1 MIRGRLY
8 FKELVMNWK
17 ELYKIK
23 CILVFILT
31 AFSFI
36 ASITLMFYE
45 IDGKEYIIGG
55 LGAVIFMF
63 PLVNIARYGNAFS
76 DKIKK
81 SYYILLLVYTVGL
94 LIILI
99 LMQDFLLLAIDVLVG
114 VIFWSANLC
123 LVEHLYEK
131 VKTLSQTLTKL
142 LSIFMIMLTILFY
155 INNSIITFDR
165 GIQPVIFP
173 VANSLFG
180 LSIICLLIFSYITSK
195 YRISGLISLGIAFI
209 FYGAFKVDW
218 ILRNLE
224 RFSRG
229 YMGTYIFIGIIF
241 LVLIINSGIGIGRLL
256 YDCARLKNTHK
267 SILLGPWFSNIL
279 GLKNISRLDPLQKKV
294 VLKAVSIII
303 VFLLVALPGLLF
315 FLNTIRIPITIRPQ
329 DYQVTF
335 NFFASGAI
343 NTMYT
348 PTEKAEMN
356 EHKVNLDLAM
366 YTSNDSVAVLD
377 DLEDQMPDVT
387 YRLSIAPSKIENLY
401 DEVNRVTELMLE
413 CESNGT
419 LHNWKGLF
427 FDIEGHAYA
436 WYESYDSLAGSIA
449 MWNKVFDYIDEKS
462 LERGKRIDMES
473 VNAIDFAVDVLF
485 DGDYDMQATE
495 GYNSYIPD
503 RFSVY
508 APTCYR
514 CWPVGDVITNA
525 PKSKFDYW
533 RTSYFIYSS
542 IYTLQAGVQN
552 QNKLGIYLG
561 ITNTSCYSR
570 DVPQTDPA
578 TWGDGTGFGNLKRD
592 VLIAKHFGIPEVTFF
607 LQFNANDGGNFG
619 GAFPSYG
626 ESFLDEL
633 NETCNTN
640 PPAEFQIYY
649 SFLDESILQMLG
661 RDFFC
666 DFSNTSGLFKII
678 EIVGLSFILFILMN
692 KKERKTD

>member
-1 MIRGRLY
+1 
-8 FKELVMNWK
+8 MNWK
-17 ELYKIK
+17 NLFKIK

-31 AFSFI
+31 TIAFLT
-36 ASITLMFYE
+36 SIFLLFME
-45 IDGKEYIIGG
+45 IDSKEYIIGG
-55 LGAVIFMF
+55 LGAVVFIF
-63 PLVNIARYGNAFS
+63 PLVNIARYGTTFS
-76 DKIKK
+76 DKFKK
-81 SYYILLLVYTVGL
+81 GYYYLLLFYSIGI

-99 LMQDFLLLAIDVLVG
+99 IMQDFLLLAIDILVG
-114 VIFWSANLC
+114 TTFWTANLC
-123 LVEHLYEK
+123 LGQKFYEK
-131 VKTLSQTLTKL
+131 IRVIIQELTKL
-142 LSIFMIMLTILFY
+142 LSIFMIILTILFY
-155 INNSIITFDR
+155 INNSIIVYDR
-165 GIQPVIFP
+165 GIQPIIFP
-173 VANSLFG
+173 IANTLFG
-180 LSIICLLIFSYITSK
+180 LSILSLLVFSYITAK
-195 YRISGLISLGIAFI
+195 YRISGLLSLAIAFI

-224 RFSRG
+224 RFTRG
-229 YMGTYIFIGIIF
+229 YVGTYIFVGIVF
-241 LVLIINSGIGIGRLL
+241 LILIINAGIGIGRLL
-256 YDCARLKNTHK
+256 YDCANLKNTRK

-279 GLKNISRLDPLQKKV
+279 GIKNISRLDPTQKQV
-294 VLKAVSIII
+294 VKKALSIIFI
-303 VFLLVALPGLLF
+303 FVLIALPGVLF
-315 FLNTIRIPITIRPQ
+315 ILNSIRIPITIKPQ
-329 DYQVTF
+329 SYQVTF

-377 DLEDQMPDVT
+377 DLENQMPDVT
-387 YRLSIAPSKIENLY
+387 YRLSISPSKIENLY
-401 DEVNRVTELMLE
+401 DEVKRVTELMLE
-413 CESNGT
+413 CETNGT

-436 WYESYDSLAGSIA
+436 WYESYDSLAGSISI
-449 MWNKVFDYIDEKS
+449 WNQVFDYIEEKS
-462 LERGKRIDMES
+462 IERGKQIDMEC
-473 VNAIDFAVDVLF
+473 VNAIDFAVDGLF

-495 GYNSYIPD
+495 GYNAYIPD

-525 PKSKFDYW
+525 PRSFFDYW
-533 RTSYFIYSS
+533 QTSYFIYSS
-542 IYTLQAGVQN
+542 LNTIQAGVQN

-570 DVPQTDPA
+570 DVPQTDLA

-607 LQFNANDGGNFG
+607 LQFNANDGGAFG
-619 GAFPSYG
+619 GAFASYG
-626 ESFLDEL
+626 DSFLDEL

-640 PPAEFQIYY
+640 PPAEFQIFY
-649 SFLDESILQMLG
+649 SYLDETLLKMIG

-666 DFSNTSGLFKII
+666 DFSNISGFFKII
-678 EIVGLSFILFILMN
+678 EIIGITVITWSFLN
-692 KKERKTD
+692 KRRI